1 MLANSRRFWKVLA
14 TPSLVIRSGGKPL
27 IRLPW
32 NSTSPSLGANM
43 PVMQL
48 KKVVLPAPL
57 GPIRPTIWPGPTVR
71 STSRTA
77 TSPPNRRVTLRAS
90 RIGVPSSLGLK
101 PARPWSPWSVMS
113 RS

>member
-1 MLANSRRFWKVLA
+1 
-14 TPSLVIRSGGKPL
+14 
-27 IRLPW
+27 
-32 NSTSPSLGANM
+32 
-43 PVMQL
+43 MQL

-57 GPIRPTIWPGPTVR
+57 GPIRPMIWPGPTVR

-90 RIGVPSSLGLK
+90 RIGGPSASGWGRGSGS
-101 PARPWSPWSVMS
+101 AVVAVGSVMC